1 MSKNSVIAPGNQLAG
16 FRVLMHIGKGAASDI
31 YAVQDQKSKQV
42 WALKHVIKNNEKDQR
57 FLDQAILEH
66 EVGQKLDHPN
76 LRRVIKLIKHRK
88 RFRVAEVSLV
98 MELIDAVG
106 LEQRLPRTYVQAV
119 EVFRQV
125 ASALAH
131 MHDRGFIHA
140 DLKPS
145 NILITEKGDVKLID
159 LGQSCSVGTIKKRI
173 QGTPGY
179 MAPEQAHRQA
189 ITQQTDIYNFGATMY
204 WVLVRDVIPTA
215 LPPKGDDSNG
225 AIYSGAIEAEQI
237 PPPVP
242 PHEKNPL
249 IPQLLSKLVLD
260 CVKVEP
266 YQRPASMREVIR
278 RLDLIHDVL
287 TQPQDANGATSS
299 AAADETSHG
308 G

>member
-31 YAVQDQKSKQV
+31 YAVQDPRSKQV

-88 RFRVAEVSLV
+88 MFRVAEVSLL
-98 MELIDAVG
+98 MELVDAVG

-119 EVFRQV
+119 EVFRKV
-125 ASALAH
+125 ASALSH
-131 MHDRGFIHA
+131 MHDRGFVHA

-159 LGQSCSVGTIKKRI
+159 LGQSCPIGTIKKRI

-179 MAPEQAHRQA
+179 MAPEQAHRQQ
-189 ITQQTDIYNFGATMY
+189 ITPQTDIYNFGATMY

-242 PHEKNPL
+242 PHEKNPM
-249 IPQLLSKLVLD
+249 IPQLLSKLVLE

-266 YQRPASMREVIR
+266 SQRPATMREVIR

-287 TQPQDANGATSS
+287 TQPYEPSETSS
-299 AAADETSHG
+299 TAADETAH
-308 G
+308 